1 MQETHGYKKKWL
13 SKSFL
18 HVGYLFILQLIFI
31 FAGISNSSKENK
43 TNRRRHPIQKDEKIW
58 PISKS
63 WICLWRDMAD
73 QNINKGD
80 QIRLKNFTVTDCL
93 NRYNNPT
100 SALTNRL
107 STCSIEVRHEFIY
120 LVKRQ
125 L

>member
-1 MQETHGYKKKWL
+1 
-13 SKSFL
+13 
-18 HVGYLFILQLIFI
+18 
-31 FAGISNSSKENK
+31 
-43 TNRRRHPIQKDEKIW
+43 
-58 PISKS
+58 
-63 WICLWRDMAD
+63 MAD

-93 NRYNNPT
+93 NIYNNLT

-107 STCSIEVRHEFIY
+107 STCAIEVRHEFIY